1 MIFDLQLFDDAP
13 PVEVETPAEIETVD
27 EVDAKIDAALSK
39 YAAKLEASYK
49 KQIEAAKKE
58 EQRLQ
63 KMSDDERR
71 EAELESTR
79 AALETKEQE
88 LKLKEIELEMS
99 KVLEQ
104 RGVPL
109 NFMEYFL
116 TNDSEATLER
126 IKKFEKVFK
135 SEIEKAVNEKLKGK
149 TPPASSTPTVLI
161 NGAGSLA
168 ELIRKNQ
175 ARR

>member
-1 MIFDLQLFDDAP
+1 MEEAI
-13 PVEVETPAEIETVD
+13 VNETPAENEATD
-27 EVDAKIDAALSK
+27 ELDSKIDAAISK
-39 YAAKLEASYK
+39 YAAKFEANYQ
-49 KQIEAAKKE
+49 KQLEAAKKE

-79 AALETKEQE
+79 AALEAKEKE

-104 RGVPL
+104 RGIPL
-109 NFMEYFL
+109 NFMSYFL
-116 TNDSEATLER
+116 TNDNEATLER
-126 IKKFEKVFK
+126 IKNFEKVFK

-149 TPPASSTPTVLI
+149 TPPAASSAPAPATLD
-161 NGAGSLA
+161 SLSQ
-168 ELIRKNQ
+168 LIRQNQ
-175 ARR
+175 ARRK